1 METLLTLTA
10 VGAFSGALLGLVGGA
25 ADAMIIPLLVLF
37 HIFKNT
43 KKAVGTS
50 LLMLTGPVTGLAAY
64 QYYRAG
70 EVNVGY
76 ALYLGLIYLLAAAVT
91 ANIGIRM
98 NEKILRKGT
107 AAFVVAAGVAMWFDR
122 SSEPKP

>member
-1 METLLTLTA
+1 
-10 VGAFSGALLGLVGGA
+10 
-25 ADAMIIPLLVLF
+25 
-37 HIFKNT
+37 
-43 KKAVGTS
+43 
-50 LLMLTGPVTGLAAY
+50 
-64 QYYRAG
+64 
-70 EVNVGY
+70 VNVGY

-98 NEKILRKGT
+98 NEEILRKGT